1 MHLLLLLE
9 LLVEQVLLVL
19 TLLLLLLL
27 LHLHLHHHSL
37 LLLLLLLHLCGILL
51 EGWISSLISV
61 SLGIP
66 HGSFHFLF
74 IIRLIFILCSCSIL
88 TFLHLEEHTVHFLHF
103 CDSLF
108 VFLDIVSFFLI
119 CGHLLPRLHFLHESG
134 RVFASLVDTVDC
146 GRVNVVRERR
156 RVQLL

>member
-19 TLLLLLLL
+19 LVLTLLLLLLLLL

-51 EGWISSLISV
+51 EGWISGLISV
-61 SLGIP
+61 SVRIP

-74 IIRLIFILCSCSIL
+74 IIRLIFILCSCRIL

-103 CDSLF
+103 CDSFF

-119 CGHLLPRLHFLHESG
+119 CGHLLPRFHFLHESG
-134 RVFASLVDTVDC
+134 GVFASLVDTVDC
-146 GRVNVVRERR
+146 GRVNVV
-156 RVQLL
+156 

>member
-27 LHLHLHHHSL
+27 HLHLYHHSL
-37 LLLLLLLHLCGILL
+37 LLLLLLLDLCGILL
-51 EGWISSLISV
+51 ERWISGWDSV
-61 SLGIP
+61 SLRIP

-74 IIRLIFILCSCSIL
+74 IIRLIFILCSCRIF
-88 TFLHLEEHTVHFLHF
+88 TFFHLEEHTVHLLHF

-108 VFLDIVSFFLI
+108 IFLDIVSFFLI
-119 CGHLLPRLHFLHESG
+119 
-134 RVFASLVDTVDC
+134 
-146 GRVNVVRERR
+146 
-156 RVQLL
+156 

>member
-19 TLLLLLLL
+19 ALLLLLL

-37 LLLLLLLHLCGILL
+37 LLLLLLLDLCNILL
-51 EGWISSLISV
+51 ESWISGLITV

-74 IIRLIFILCSCSIL
+74 IIRLIFILCSCRIF

-103 CDSLF
+103 GDSLF

-119 CGHLLPRLHFLHESG
+119 CGHFLSRFHFLHESG

-146 GRVNVVRERR
+146 GRVNVVRERW